1 MRSASSCLSFCPSL
15 LFANP
20 ESMNFQRISIDPNIC
35 EGKATVKGT
44 RMTVEFV
51 LKLMGSGYTAADV
64 VHEYPDV
71 EIEDVYECAKFGAW
85 LASDNTVSV
94 G

>member
-1 MRSASSCLSFCPSL
+1 MYH
-15 LFANP
+15 
-20 ESMNFQRISIDPNIC
+20 EHVNFHRISIHPDIC

-44 RMTVEFV
+44 RMTVEFA
-51 LKLMGSGYTAADV
+51 LKLLGSGHTAADV
-64 VHEYPDV
+64 VREYPDV
-71 EIEDVYECAKFGAW
+71 ELEDVYECAKFGAW

>member
-1 MRSASSCLSFCPSL
+1 
-15 LFANP
+15 
-20 ESMNFQRISIDPNIC
+20 MNFQRISIDSKVC
-35 EGKATVKGT
+35 EGKARVKGT

-51 LKLMGSGYTAADV
+51 LKLMGSGYTADDV
-64 VHEYPDV
+64 IREYP
-71 EIEDVYECAKFGAW
+71 ELRLEDVYECAKFGAW